1 MRVQLQHA
9 YILHRRVYRD
19 TSLIVELLSRDFG
32 RISAV
37 ARGARRSR
45 NNALLQP
52 FQPVLCS
59 WFGRGELYTLG
70 NIEPADVYQKING
83 QHVLSGLYLNELLM
97 RLLPKEEPIGKLYDY
112 YAEAVSGLAQ
122 LAVNDV
128 ECRNSDFCEQQILR
142 RFEKG
147 LLEQLG
153 YGVDFS
159 LDSETNKQ
167 VCTTDQYIFV
177 SGKGLIQTSVNSVIS
192 GASLLALAN
201 DQLDSEQ
208 SLREAKR
215 LLRTILDQYLGSRP
229 LQSRELR
236 YRYARQKKSLSI
248 NIKR

>member
-1 MRVQLQHA
+1 MRVQLQHT

-19 TSLIVELLSRDFG
+19 TSLIVELLSRDLG

-52 FQPVLCS
+52 FQPMLCS

-70 NIEPADVYQKING
+70 NIEAAGVYQKING
-83 QHVLSGLYLNELLM
+83 QYVLSGLYLNELLM
-97 RLLPKEEPIGKLYDY
+97 RLLPKEEPVDTLYDY
-112 YAEAVSGLAQ
+112 YAEAVSELSQ
-122 LAVNDV
+122 LSVVNNM
-128 ECRNSDFCEQQILR
+128 ECEHPDFREQKILR

-153 YGVDFS
+153 YGLNFFFE
-159 LDSETNKQ
+159 SETNKR
-167 VCTTDQYIFV
+167 VCPNERYAF
-177 SGKGLIQTSVNSVIS
+177 SPEKGLVKTSVNGVIS
-192 GASLLALAN
+192 GANLLALAN
-201 DQLDSEQ
+201 DQLNSEQ

-236 YRYARQKKSLSI
+236 HNYAQQKKP
-248 NIKR
+248 

>member
-1 MRVQLQHA
+1 VRIQLQHA

-19 TSLIVELLSRDFG
+19 TSLIVELLSRDLG

-52 FQPVLCS
+52 FQPMLCS

-70 NIEPADVYQKING
+70 NVEAADVYQKING
-83 QHVLSGLYLNELLM
+83 QYVLSGLYLNELLM
-97 RLLPKEEPIGKLYDY
+97 RLLPKEEAVDTLYDY

-122 LAVNDV
+122 LSVVNST
-128 ECRNSDFCEQQILR
+128 ECESPDFREQKILR

-153 YGVDFS
+153 YGLDFS
-159 LDSETNKQ
+159 LESETNKR
-167 VCTTDQYIFV
+167 VCLANRYAFIP
-177 SGKGLIQTSVNSVIS
+177 SKGLIKTSDSSAIS
-192 GASLLALAN
+192 GASLLALAS
-201 DQLDSEQ
+201 DQLNSEQ

-215 LLRTILDQYLGSRP
+215 LLRTILDQYLGNRP
-229 LQSRELR
+229 LHSRELR
-236 YRYARQKKSLSI
+236 HKYARQKTPK
-248 NIKR
+248 K